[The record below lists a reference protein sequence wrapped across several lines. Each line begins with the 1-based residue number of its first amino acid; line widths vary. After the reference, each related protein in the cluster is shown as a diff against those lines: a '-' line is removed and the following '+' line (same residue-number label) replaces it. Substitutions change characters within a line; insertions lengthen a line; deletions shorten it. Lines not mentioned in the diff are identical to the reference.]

1 MFSGVERTLDLNITQ
16 SMLADWESG
25 TLIQEAMP
33 QLNADEREFIMTGV
47 VGAEWD
53 NEFGEDED
61 DQIHDRKGFAGDQDQ
76 LLSDDDLEN
85 LMKEYDQ

>member
-47 VGAEWD
+47 TT
-53 NEFGEDED
+53 EDGKKIVNYYRAFRLID
-61 DQIHDRKGFAGDQDQ
+61 
-76 LLSDDDLEN
+76 
-85 LMKEYDQ
+85 

>member
-47 VGAEWD
+47 TPEEWSK
-53 NEFGEDED
+53 EFGDED
-61 DQIHDRKGFAGDQDQ
+61 SDQIHDRKGFAGDQPVM
-76 LLSDDDLEN
+76 LSDEDLEN
-85 LMKEYDQ
+85 LAKEYDQ